1 MVTLALLVSGFFA
14 FGTGSCSSLPQR
26 RHHLGRWSCDDAC
39 GHSWKLRW
47 WSWRKWRRS
56 RVSWVK
62 IGLLHHFV
70 TIAALY
76 SGYETVTIWQRYLW
90 TIVGEVNA
98 SLEVH
103 HDLGKFCNLLNVW
116 VSMTKATSGSPNSLI
131 IDLVPAR
138 WALLLSRSFPKFP
151 SCLEDS
157 FPEGEWKRPLHFGGL
172 LTRTFVS

>member
-1 MVTLALLVSGFFA
+1 MSGFFV

-56 RVSWVK
+56 RGSWVK

-70 TIAALY
+70 TLAAQKC
-76 SGYETVTIWQRYLW
+76 WLW
-90 TIVGEVNA
+90 NSNSIKKHIFGQLRFNA

-116 VSMTKATSGSPNSLI
+116 VSMIKATSGCPNSLI
-131 IDLVPAR
+131 INSVPPR
-138 WALLLSRSFPKFP
+138 WALLLSRSFLKFP
-151 SCLEDS
+151 SCLEDTGS
-157 FPEGEWKRPLHFGGL
+157 FPEGEWKLSSETL
-172 LTRTFVS
+172 EDS